1 MEKKLMHNQA
11 YLLNLLDYNSWANDE
26 FFKVII
32 KLPIDEIQKQHQSFM
47 NSIRNSLNHLLV
59 IDKVWLANMK
69 EKKHSFN
76 NLQTILFED
85 MEELWLAKKNEEE
98 IIKKYTINLSSTEL
112 EETVECDL
120 IGGNSVNIS
129 RSMIITH
136 LVMHGGYHRG
146 IIAEMLGQTS
156 LPPIAQDITVWE
168 KNKLT

>member
-1 MEKKLMHNQA
+1 MHNQA

-69 EKKHSFN
+69 KEKHSFN

-136 LVMHGGYHRG
+136 LVIHGGYHRG
-146 IIAEMLGQTS
+146 IIAEMLGQTP
-156 LPPIAQDITVWE
+156 LAPIAQDITVWE
-168 KNKLT
+168 KTKLT

>member
-1 MEKKLMHNQA
+1 MHNQA

-69 EKKHSFN
+69 KEKHSFN

-146 IIAEMLGQTS
+146 IIAEMLGQTP
-156 LPPIAQDITVWE
+156 LAPIAQDITVWE
-168 KNKLT
+168 KTKLT

>member
-69 EKKHSFN
+69 KEKHSFN

-146 IIAEMLGQTS
+146 IIAEMLGQTP
-156 LPPIAQDITVWE
+156 LAPIAQDITVWE
-168 KNKLT
+168 KTKLT

>member
-1 MEKKLMHNQA
+1 MHNQA

-32 KLPIDEIQKQHQSFM
+32 KLPIDEIKKQHQSFM

-69 EKKHSFN
+69 KEKHSFN

-146 IIAEMLGQTS
+146 IIAEMLGQTP
-156 LPPIAQDITVWE
+156 LAPIAQDITVWE
-168 KNKLT
+168 KTKLT